1 MIWLIL
7 LLIPVGFAWLH
18 KRTHRY
24 PFSPAVTLSCGG
36 ISLLCG
42 CPVLALGLCVSALG
56 DWFLNH
62 ERGRIGYFLGGVGG
76 FFLGHLCFLTHS
88 LIRGGVSWICAGIS
102 LLIFALISLFL
113 LRRLRIR
120 ERGIRYAVVLY
131 ALISCFSFGCSL
143 RGGFDVLPGILFTA
157 GIFMILFSDCIIAL
171 SRFGGVKGIGKWIMP
186 TYFACHILIAV
197 ASVMQCI
204 IRNAAAAS

>member
-76 FFLGHLCFLTHS
+76 FFLGHVCFLTHS

-113 LRRLRIR
+113 LRRNPGAWNPVCRGAVRADFLLFVRMFTPRRI
-120 ERGIRYAVVLY
+120 
-131 ALISCFSFGCSL
+131 
-143 RGGFDVLPGILFTA
+143 
-157 GIFMILFSDCIIAL
+157 
-171 SRFGGVKGIGKWIMP
+171 
-186 TYFACHILIAV
+186 
-197 ASVMQCI
+197 
-204 IRNAAAAS
+204 